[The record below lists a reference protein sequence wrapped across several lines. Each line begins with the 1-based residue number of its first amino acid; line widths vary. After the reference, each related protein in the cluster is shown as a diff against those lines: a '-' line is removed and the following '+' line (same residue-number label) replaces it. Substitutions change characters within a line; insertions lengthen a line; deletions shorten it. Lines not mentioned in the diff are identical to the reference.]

1 MKMTCSILFVCLSF
15 LFGGCNSGD
24 KENNAPSNGTSVE
37 NVQLSTDKAV
47 YSPGQTVIFTANKA
61 LPSDVKIR
69 YKYLNQ
75 IIKEEAYSSVSW
87 TWNPPTDDFK
97 GYLVDVYQ
105 TSTSGTET
113 VLASVAV
120 DVSSDWS
127 RFPRYGF
134 LSAFST
140 SVTDA
145 DIKTVLN
152 DLARHHIN
160 GLQYYDWHYKHHK
173 PLAGTPEAP
182 LETWLD
188 IMNRNTSMNTI
199 KKYISGAKA
208 AGMKSMFYNLA
219 YGALDDAA
227 SDGVKDEWYMF
238 SDKNHK
244 NKDLYDLPEPP
255 FKSDIFFLNPA
266 NTDWQNYIARQ
277 NADVYA
283 VYDFDGYHIDQV
295 GDRGTVYDYN
305 GNKMALDQTFKPF
318 ISAMKSAAPSKHLLM
333 NAVNQF
339 GQEGGIAQSDVDFL
353 YSEVWSPNE
362 SFSLL
367 ADVIKNNDSY
377 SNNAK
382 KTVLAAYMNYNVA
395 NSTGEFNTPAVLLC
409 DAVIFSFGAS
419 HLELGEHMLCKEYF
433 PNSNLTMKPD
443 LIKAL
448 VKYYDFLTGYQN
460 ILRDGGSLNDLT
472 VSCANGKIQPAAWPP
487 QSGKVAVI
495 AKKMEDRQIV
505 HLVNFANAAHF
516 EWRDTNGTQTT
527 PNTIYDIALSV
538 NTTQAVKNVWVASP
552 DWNEGVATSVEFK
565 QNLSKVSFTLPYLK
579 YWSTIVLEYK

>member
-1 MKMTCSILFVCLSF
+1 MTHSILFICLSLF
-15 LFGGCNSGD
+15 LGRCGSA
-24 KENNAPSNGTSVE
+24 NAPNNPTTVTTIE

-47 YSPGQTVIFTANKA
+47 YSPGEKVVITSNKA

-69 YKYLNQ
+69 YKFLDNV
-75 IIKEEAYSSVSW
+75 IEEENYSSQTW
-87 TWNPPTDDFK
+87 NWNPPTDDFK
-97 GYLVDVYQ
+97 GYIIDVYQ
-105 TSTSGTET
+105 TSTSKSEKI
-113 VLASVAV
+113 LASIAV

-134 LSAFST
+134 LSVFST

-145 DIKTVLN
+145 NIQQVLS
-152 DLARHHIN
+152 DLSRHHIN
-160 GLQYYDWHYKHHK
+160 GLQYYDWHYEHHK
-173 PLAGTPEAP
+173 PLAGTPSAP

-188 IMNRNTSMNTI
+188 IMNRNTSKTTI
-199 KKYISGAKA
+199 KKYIADAKSY
-208 AGMKSMFYNLA
+208 GMKSMFYNLA
-219 YGALDDAA
+219 YGALNNAA
-227 SDGVKDEWYMF
+227 SEGVKNEWYIF
-238 SDKNHK
+238 SDKNHT
-244 NKDLYDLPEPP
+244 NKDLFDLPEPP
-255 FKSDIFFLNPA
+255 FKSDIYFLNPA
-266 NTDWQNYIARQ
+266 NTAWQDYMAQQ

-305 GNKMALDQTFKPF
+305 GNKVNLDQTFKPF
-318 ISAMKSAAPSKHLLM
+318 ITAMKSAAPNKHLVM

-377 SNNAK
+377 SDNTK

-395 NSTGEFNTPAVLLC
+395 NATGEFNTPAVLLC
-409 DAVIFSFGAS
+409 DAVIFSFGGS

-433 PNSNLTMKPD
+433 PNNNLSMKPD

-448 VKYYDFLTGYQN
+448 TKYYDFLTGYQN
-460 ILRDGGSLNDLT
+460 ILRDGGSFNDVT
-472 VSCANGKIQPAAWPP
+472 VSCTNGKIQPAMWPP

-495 AKKMEDRQIV
+495 GKKTNDRQII
-505 HLVNFANAAHF
+505 HLINFANASHF
-516 EWRDTNGTQTT
+516 EWRDTNGNQTT

-538 NTTQAVKNVWVASP
+538 TASQTIKKVWVASP
-552 DWNEGVATSVEFK
+552 DWNEGVATSVDFK
-565 QNLSKVSFTLPYLK
+565 QNLTKVSFSLPYLK
-579 YWSTIVLEYK
+579 YWTTVVFEY